1 MSSTRPRRTV
11 LAWSAAAV
19 GTLLVGGCGR
29 HDTAESAR
37 KARPKKPKDGREVT
51 DALGRIV
58 RVPGTPKRV
67 VTLGASVLD
76 LALAFGAEPVGIAT
90 GRGPATGTDGRGVPA
105 YLADLVIPARTVG
118 TTTAV
123 DLDRLTA
130 TEPDLILV
138 DGAAGRT
145 PEWPK
150 QLDALISVA
159 PTVVTAGPDE
169 DWRTAVFAFADIVDK
184 GEKADKLLQS
194 FDDAM
199 AAEQLELTGEA
210 GAPVAVLRWENG
222 KPTDLTPVPT
232 HVASTLSGLGLT
244 QLEPRGRQGVVPREE
259 ARWLFLCA
267 PGNEARRRKAYAEAG
282 KDPAF
287 ARLPAVRGGRV
298 AVVDESAWRG
308 GGGPLAARAVL
319 EDVTGALTR

>member
-19 GTLLVGGCGR
+19 GTLLTGGCGG
-29 HDTAESAR
+29 HDTAESGR
-37 KARPKKPKDGREVT
+37 KAGPKEPKDGREVT
-51 DALGRIV
+51 DALGRTV
-58 RVPGTPKRV
+58 SVPGTPKRV

-76 LALAFGAEPVGIAT
+76 LALAFGAEPVGVAAGGGT
-90 GRGPATGTDGRGVPA
+90 ATGTDGRGLPA

-130 TEPDLILV
+130 AKPDLILV
-138 DGAAGRT
+138 EGTAGRT

-169 DWRTAVFAFADIVDK
+169 DWRAAVFAFGDMVDK
-184 GEKADKLLQS
+184 GDKAVKLLQT

-199 AAEQLELTGEA
+199 AAGQLELADEA

-232 HVASTLSGLGLT
+232 HVTSTLSGLGLT
-244 QLEPRGRQGVVPREE
+244 QPEPRGLQGVVPREE
-259 ARWLFLCA
+259 ARWLFLCV
-267 PGNEARRRKAYAEAG
+267 PGNEGRRGKACAEAG

-298 AVVDESAWRG
+298 TVVDESAWTA